1 MKSIVVEIRGQ
12 FAAVLCDDGCI
23 VKVKNDNYVI
33 GQEIK
38 MKNIRTKK
46 QRKLAWIACAACAA
60 VITCASGGYAYA
72 TPSTYVS
79 LDVNPALEF
88 SLNRFDR
95 VISVKAVNEDADSL
109 LKEIKV
115 DNLGN
120 KHIDDAL
127 AITMEQLTKDGY
139 FDGDKDSGV
148 IISTSAKDLKKAA
161 KLAAKLEESVKE
173 DLAEDDSKDN
183 DSVAVEAISVG
194 KERVEKARALGVT
207 PGKLNLVEKL
217 KASAPNSDIKLEDWL
232 DKPVKEIMKE
242 TNKNKEI
249 LRNEQKAD
257 QEKIDDSDNN
267 KVKDKTNKPVTSNTT
282 TESAV
287 EKNKGK
293 DDKIVN
299 QELNHDSVKDEDNK
313 ATNANVKEDKAVES
327 ETKDTMKEEKDQN
340 KTDKESNSNVG
351 KGSKSS
357 TKNEE

>member
-33 GQEIK
+33 GQEIN

-60 VITCASGGYAYA
+60 IITCAGGGYAYA
-72 TPSTYVS
+72 TPSTYVG
-79 LDVNPALEF
+79 LDVNPAIEF

-95 VISVKAVNEDADSL
+95 VISVKAVNEDADSV
-109 LKEIKV
+109 LKEIKL

-127 AITMEQLTKDGY
+127 AITMDQLTKDGY
-139 FDGDKDSGV
+139 FDGDTDGGV
-148 IISTSAKDLKKAA
+148 IISTSAKDMKKAA
-161 KLAAKLEESVKE
+161 KLADKLEKSVKE
-173 DLAEDDSKDN
+173 DLANDDSEDN

-217 KASAPNSDIKLEDWL
+217 KASAPDSNIKLEDWL
-232 DKPVKEIMKE
+232 NKPVKDIMKE
-242 TNKNKEI
+242 TNKNKQI
-249 LRNEQKAD
+249 VRNEQKTK
-257 QEKIDDSDNN
+257 QEELDNSNINN
-267 KVKDKTNKPVTSNTT
+267 KAKDNTNKPVTSNTD

-293 DDKIVN
+293 DDKTVN
-299 QELNHDSVKDEDNK
+299 QELNHDEDNK
-313 ATNANVKEDKAVES
+313 ATNANLKEDKEIES
-327 ETKDTMKEEKDQN
+327 ETKDPTKEEKGQS
-340 KTDKESNSNVG
+340 KADKVSNSNAENAT
-351 KGSKSS
+351 KDGS
-357 TKNEE
+357 KNEE